1 MTNTEKII
9 GIILWVF
16 CFMVS
21 PAMLVFMLVAPV
33 LVGFW
38 RKLLIVVEF
47 PNMAW
52 KEYDKRLKQKKNMNR
67 NRPNNDIGLN

>member
-1 MTNTEKII
+1 
-9 GIILWVF
+9 
-16 CFMVS
+16 
-21 PAMLVFMLVAPV
+21 VFMLVAPV

-38 RKLLIVVEF
+38 RKLLVVVEF

-52 KEYDKRLKQKKNMNR
+52 NEYDKRLKQKKNMNR

>member
-16 CFMVS
+16 CFILS

-38 RKLLIVVEF
+38 RKLLVVVEF

-52 KEYDKRLKQKKNMNR
+52 NEYDKRLKQKKNMNR